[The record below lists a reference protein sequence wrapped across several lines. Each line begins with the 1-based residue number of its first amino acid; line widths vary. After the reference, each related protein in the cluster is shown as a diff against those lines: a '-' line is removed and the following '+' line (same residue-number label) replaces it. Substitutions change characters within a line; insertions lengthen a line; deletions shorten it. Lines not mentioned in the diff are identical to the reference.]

1 MSIEDRHAKPCP
13 IDRFLAEYPLPVGAP
28 HACPYL
34 ADRVARHEGFQIED
48 LSGVSYRALL
58 DRGFRRSGY
67 LIYRPACVSCRACRQ
82 LRVLV
87 DEFALSKS
95 QRRAQRRNA
104 DVRVTLTTNPEP
116 SDEKWRIFEAYLN
129 HQHDGRMISNYEQF
143 VDFLYTSPVSVIEF
157 VYRAA
162 RRIIGVGIADHCEDG
177 LSSVY
182 MFFDPAE
189 CRRSLGTFSV
199 IREIEYC
206 RENGIP
212 YYYLGYYVA
221 DAKTMAYK
229 GRFRPHEILDD
240 TRAWQRVDG

>member
-1 MSIEDRHAKPCP
+1 MSVDDRQARAGP
-13 IDRFLAEYPLPVGAP
+13 IDRFLADYPLPVGGV

-34 ADRVARHEGFQIED
+34 SDRVARHEGFQIDE
-48 LSGVSYRALL
+48 LSGAFYRALL
-58 DRGFRRSGY
+58 DRGFRRSGH
-67 LIYRPACVSCRACRQ
+67 LIYRPACASCRACRQ

-87 DEFALSKS
+87 DEFTLTKS
-95 QRRAQRRNA
+95 QRRALRRNA
-104 DVRVTLTTNPEP
+104 DVHVTLTTKPEP

-129 HQHDGRMISNYEQF
+129 HQHDGRMISHYDQF
-143 VDFLYTSPVSVIEF
+143 VEFLYTSPVSVIEF
-157 VYRAA
+157 TYRAA
-162 RRIIGVGIADHCEDG
+162 RRIIGVGIADRCQDG

-189 CRRSLGTFSV
+189 RRRSLGTFSV
-199 IREIEYC
+199 IHETEYC
-206 RENGIP
+206 RDNGIP

-240 TRAWQRVDG
+240 TGAWQRVDG

>member
-1 MSIEDRHAKPCP
+1 MSIQDRQSQPGL
-13 IDRFLAEYPLPVGAP
+13 IDRFLAEHPLPLGGT

-34 ADRVARHEGFQIED
+34 PDQMARHEGFQIGT
-48 LSGVSYRALL
+48 LSGVFYRALL
-58 DRGFRRSGY
+58 DRGFRRSGH
-67 LIYRPACVSCRACRQ
+67 LIYRPACASCRACRQ
-82 LRVLV
+82 LRVPV
-87 DEFALSKS
+87 DKFNLTKS
-95 QRRAQRRNA
+95 QRRVLRKNV
-104 DVRVTLTTNPEP
+104 DVNLTLTTTPEP

-129 HQHDGRMISNYEQF
+129 HQHDGRMISTYDQF
-143 VDFLYTSPVSVIEF
+143 VEFLYTSPVSVLEF
-157 VYRAA
+157 TYRIAG
-162 RRIIGVGIADHCEDG
+162 RIVGVGLVDLCEDG

-182 MFFDPAE
+182 MFFDPSE
-189 CRRSLGTFSV
+189 RRRSLGTFSV

-240 TRAWQRVDG
+240 TGAWQRVDG